1 MAALLQNILNL
12 SAGLQGL
19 IIILTILG
27 LWLGSEFIIKGGKS
41 LARKLGVSEMVI
53 GLTIVSIGSSFP
65 EIFVNIAAGL
75 KDSPE
80 VGVGNII
87 GSCFVQIS
95 MILGTCVLIAGAMTE
110 EKETIKRDGSML
122 LGSIIF
128 LFILSLDGKISTLDS
143 ILMMTAY
150 VIYIIYLMNIHENR
164 HGHRKES
171 SSHTLL
177 AISQFLVG
185 ALCVWFSADIL
196 ISIGINAGEKAGLG
210 KEVIGLLSG
219 IGTSVPELVV
229 SLVALL
235 KKSQGISVGNI
246 LGSNITDPLLSLP
259 IGALLAHGY
268 AVDSFFIF
276 KAIPIWFLASLTV
289 VSIFYFRGRLGR
301 IWASILMAF
310 YAAAFII
317 VFL

>member
-1 MAALLQNILNL
+1 MSALIENILNL
-12 SAGLQGL
+12 SGWMQGFVVV
-19 IIILTILG
+19 LTILG
-27 LWLGSEFIIKGGKS
+27 LWIGSDFIISGGKS

-65 EIFVNIAAGL
+65 EIFVNISAGL
-75 KDSPE
+75 KGAPD
-80 VGVGNII
+80 VGIGNIV

-95 MILGTCVLIAGAMTE
+95 MILGICVLIAGAMTE
-110 EKETIKRDGSML
+110 DRLTIRRDGGML

-128 LFILSLDGKISTLDS
+128 LFILSLDGKISALDS

-171 SSHTLL
+171 STHTLL
-177 AISQFLVG
+177 ALAKFSGG
-185 ALCVWFSADIL
+185 ALCIWLSADIL
-196 ISIGINAGEKAGLG
+196 ISIGLTAGEQAGLNEG
-210 KEVIGLLSG
+210 VIGLLSG

-268 AVDSFFIF
+268 TVDSFFIF
-276 KAIPIWFLASLTV
+276 KAIPTWFLASLIV
-289 VSIFYFRGRLGR
+289 VLVFYFKGKLGR
-301 IWASILMAF
+301 IWASFLVAF
-310 YAAAFII
+310 YAAAFFV

>member
-1 MAALLQNILNL
+1 MHALLQNILNL
-12 SAGLQGL
+12 GAGLQAFVVL
-19 IIILTILG
+19 LTILG
-27 LWLGSEFIIKGGKS
+27 LWIGSDCIISGGKS

-75 KDSPE
+75 KNSPD

-95 MILGTCVLIAGAMTE
+95 MILGICILIAGAMTE
-110 EKETIKRDGSML
+110 EKKTIKRDGGML

-128 LFILSLDGKISTLDS
+128 LFILSLDGKISALDS

-150 VIYIIYLMNIHENR
+150 VIYIVYLMNIHENR

-171 SSHTLL
+171 STHTLVAL
-177 AISQFLVG
+177 AKFTAG
-185 ALCVWFSADIL
+185 ALCVWISADIL
-196 ISIGINAGEKAGLG
+196 ISIGINAGQQAGLNQG
-210 KEVIGLLSG
+210 VIGLLSG

-259 IGALLAHGY
+259 IGALLANGY
-268 AVDSFFIF
+268 SVDSFFLL
-276 KAIPIWFLASLTV
+276 KAIPAWFLASLMV
-289 VSIFYFRGRLGR
+289 VLIFYFRGKIGR
-301 IWASILMAF
+301 IWASFFVTF
-310 YAAAFII
+310 YLAAFFF